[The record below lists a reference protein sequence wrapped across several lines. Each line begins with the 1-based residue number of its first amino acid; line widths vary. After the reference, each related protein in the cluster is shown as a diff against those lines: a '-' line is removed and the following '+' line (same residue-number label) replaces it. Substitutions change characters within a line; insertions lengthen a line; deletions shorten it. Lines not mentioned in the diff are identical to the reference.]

1 MDEKKD
7 QTIISTETPIESTE
21 IKQDVIKEVEKSVDV
36 KKLDDDLMSKIA
48 NLIDEKFKTL
58 STPKTS
64 DTTDIN
70 KIIEKQVSERLAKM
84 EYDMFINNL
93 KDEDSEL
100 IKSIPDYNKLSIQQL
115 KAIVSK
121 TNSLPKMNP
130 KVNNGTQTLDDLV
143 KKAMGLK

>member
-7 QTIISTETPIESTE
+7 QTIISTETPIESNE
-21 IKQDVIKEVEKSVDV
+21 IKQDVIKEVEKTVDV

-121 TNSLPKMNP
+121 TNSLPKMSP